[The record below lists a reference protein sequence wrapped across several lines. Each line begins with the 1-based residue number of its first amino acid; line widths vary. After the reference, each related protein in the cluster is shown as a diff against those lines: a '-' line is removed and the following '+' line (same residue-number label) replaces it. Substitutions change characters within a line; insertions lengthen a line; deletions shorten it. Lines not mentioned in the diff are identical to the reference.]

1 MNKKNVTR
9 KELAISVTEK
19 LGISQRNAA
28 EIVDTVFATLKDTL
42 VNGESI
48 KLVQFGSLNVRDK
61 SPRRGRNPKT
71 GQSMTITKR
80 QMVSFRPSGKLRGR
94 LNE

>member
-9 KELAISVTEK
+9 KELATSVTEK
-19 LGISQRNAA
+19 LDISQRNAA
-28 EIVDTVFATLKDTL
+28 EIVDTVFAALKNTL

-48 KLVQFGSLNVRDK
+48 KLVQFGTLKVRDK

-71 GQSMTITKR
+71 GESMTIAKR
-80 QMVSFRPSGKLRGR
+80 QMITFRPSRQLRDR
-94 LNE
+94 LNK